1 MKAPTPSPD
10 IAVPSRIPEGHLF
23 PNSDPGYSIVESQRT
38 RQEQRSSFWFSER
51 LRKRSGAGLSLKKFL
66 PLQTPRLCPWSFSE
80 PHQLSQDRNTA
91 DAALSSFRKEHKL
104 EIFPQAVEKED
115 FSY

>member
-66 PLQTPRLCPWSFSE
+66 PLQYPGYAPDLFLNHISPVKIE
-80 PHQLSQDRNTA
+80 IQQNLHGLLSGKSTRC
-91 DAALSSFRKEHKL
+91 

-115 FSY
+115 LCY